1 MKILDFETDFDFN
14 DADDMERLENAIEV
28 TEKKLNDLN
37 IEGKRTS
44 QIIREGCQAIFNC
57 FNIIFGE
64 DSDKKIF
71 GEKTNFNL
79 CIKAF
84 KDLVEAKEQQEKE
97 FEAEVQS
104 IEKKYNPNRAT
115 RRAKNNE
122 YSNR

>member
-1 MKILDFETDFDFN
+1 MKILDFETDFNFN

-28 TEKKLNDLN
+28 TEKKLNGLN

-44 QIIREGCQAIFNC
+44 QIIREGCQTIFDC

-64 DSDKKIF
+64 GSDKKIF

-115 RRAKNNE
+115 RRAKK
-122 YSNR
+122 